1 MPSSERFAALLFWF
15 MLATGFAMLAPCL
28 ILPAWFDYRDARYLL
43 IDRAHALAELRAER
57 RTAGRQI
64 EHLKHD
70 HAYLERLA
78 ASELGIETGDR
89 RTILLDEKLWA
100 AGERESPTAAG
111 RESITAAPPAVPDQF
126 ASLSAAADMG
136 IQRAPSLIYTFV
148 SPHTRPV
155 VMIAA
160 CVMLFAAVFLV
171 RPRRPRAA
179 AAVPDSAIAES
190 PLETPVGV

>member
-1 MPSSERFAALLFWF
+1 MPSSERFAAVLFWF

-28 ILPAWFDYRDARYLL
+28 VLPAWFDYRDARH
-43 IDRAHALAELRAER
+43 IFIERTQSLAELRAQR

-78 ASELGIETGDR
+78 ARELGIETGDR

-100 AGERESPTAAG
+100 AGDRETKTAAG
-111 RESITAAPPAVPDQF
+111 RETKTTAPPAVPDHF
-126 ASLSAAADMG
+126 AALSAAVDVG

-160 CVMLFAAVFLV
+160 CVMIFAAVFLV
-171 RPRRPRAA
+171 RPRKPRVAA
-179 AAVPDSAIAES
+179 PVQHSDMAES
-190 PLETPVGV
+190 TIETPVGA